1 MKKILVTAFAL
12 GTLAVSAHAERNL
25 NTGCGLGSMI
35 IDNQNTVAKQVVAAT
50 LNSLSGNQTFGI
62 TTGTMGCEKPTLLVS
77 REVEVFV
84 ADNMDDLATDIAMGE
99 GERLDTL
106 AAMLGVKDKAAFG
119 EKLKANFDKIY
130 ASADVTSAKVI
141 DRIVTIAG

>member
-1 MKKILVTAFAL
+1 MKKILVTALTL

-119 EKLKANFDKIY
+119 AKLKANFDKIY

>member
-1 MKKILVTAFAL
+1 MTGLAF
-12 GTLAVSAHAERNL
+12 GTLAISAHAERNL

-77 REVEVFV
+77 REVETFV
-84 ADNMDDLATDIAMGE
+84 ADNMDDLATDIAMGQ
-99 GERLDTL
+99 GESLDTL
-106 AAMLGVKDKAAFG
+106 ASMMGVKDKAAFST
-119 EKLKANFDKIY
+119 KLKANFDKIY
-130 ASADVTSAKVI
+130 ASEDVTSAKVI
-141 DRIVTIAG
+141 DQIVTIAG